1 MNPKKEPVPSRWTL
15 IRGARQVLTL
25 QGDAGPRRGPAMN
38 NLEVISNAA
47 ILLRNDVVE
56 CVGSCSRIENLANAR
71 NAQEI
76 DATGKIAMPAFIE
89 SDASILYDA
98 AVPDEDCGLYPDIA
112 QGIRTASKN
121 KLACAGIAN
130 LSDYARYGVMT
141 AGVPSLYADDLK
153 NLVKVLGIQQGL
165 QNRLLRLR
173 PIASFCTLADRPEM
187 ADEIVGTWLRVL
199 KERKLASIVEVHSV
213 SAGDGLAAR
222 ASRGIALSAAA
233 AGFALRV
240 RSGDGMP
247 TDLMAGGESASVISV
262 IGRPRTEMLRA
273 TGLLRS
279 NAVFTVGVQRPNDEA
294 GLASVRD
301 LLDRD
306 AAVAISMGAPTEV
319 NATRN
324 MQHAIYKA
332 CRDWKMTVEEAIS
345 AATFNAACAL
355 RASHL
360 TGSIE
365 PGKSADIVILD
376 VPDYRELARRP
387 GISSVEFAMRAGQV
401 VYRRQPLSIDLMPG
415 D

>member
-1 MNPKKEPVPSRWTL
+1 
-15 IRGARQVLTL
+15 
-25 QGDAGPRRGPAMN
+25 
-38 NLEVISNAA
+38 
-47 ILLRNDVVE
+47 
-56 CVGSCSRIENLANAR
+56 
-71 NAQEI
+71 
-76 DATGKIAMPAFIE
+76 
-89 SDASILYDA
+89 
-98 AVPDEDCGLYPDIA
+98 
-112 QGIRTASKN
+112 
-121 KLACAGIAN
+121 
-130 LSDYARYGVMT
+130 
-141 AGVPSLYADDLK
+141 
-153 NLVKVLGIQQGL
+153 
-165 QNRLLRLR
+165 
-173 PIASFCTLADRPEM
+173 
-187 ADEIVGTWLRVL
+187 
-199 KERKLASIVEVHSV
+199 
-213 SAGDGLAAR
+213 
-222 ASRGIALSAAA
+222 
-233 AGFALRV
+233 
-240 RSGDGMP
+240 MP

-387 GISSVEFAMRAGQV
+387 GISSVEYAMRAGQV